1 MTKRMFKLTLLIGW
15 MLLIFLFSNDTGE
28 VATKKSDG
36 LIIGTIEF
44 LLERDLTDA
53 EKIKYIDWFVT
64 PVRKGAHLLVYFV
77 LGYLMISTLKEFRLV
92 DKRTYI
98 FAVILCVLY
107 SISDEVHQYL
117 VPGRSAGVI
126 DVLIDTVGSSLGVWN
141 WANKYKLKTRKIELK
156 LLRKRKKVKKQV
168 DSNE

>member
-1 MTKRMFKLTLLIGW
+1 
-15 MLLIFLFSNDTGE
+15 
-28 VATKKSDG
+28 
-36 LIIGTIEF
+36 
-44 LLERDLTDA
+44 
-53 EKIKYIDWFVT
+53 
-64 PVRKGAHLLVYFV
+64 
-77 LGYLMISTLKEFRLV
+77 MISTLKEFRLV

-98 FAVILCVLY
+98 FAVVLCVLY
-107 SISDEVHQYL
+107 SISDEVHQYF

-126 DVLIDTVGSSLGVWN
+126 DILIDTVGSSLGVWN

>member
-28 VATKKSDG
+28 VSTKKSDG

-53 EKIKYIDWFVT
+53 EKIKYVDWFVT

-98 FAVILCVLY
+98 YAVILCMLY
-107 SISDEVHQYL
+107 AISDEVHQYF
-117 VPGRSAGVI
+117 VPGRSAEVI
-126 DVLIDTVGSSLGVWN
+126 DVVIDTVGASLGVWR
-141 WANKYKLKTRKIELK
+141 WGKKFKLQTRKTEIHF
-156 LLRKRKKVKKQV
+156 LRKRKKKKKQV
-168 DSNE
+168 ESDE

>member
-1 MTKRMFKLTLLIGW
+1 MTKKMFKLTLLIGW

-28 VATKKSDG
+28 VSTRKSDG

-53 EKIKYIDWFVT
+53 EKIKYVDWFVT

-77 LGYLMISTLKEFRLV
+77 LGYLMIYTLKEFRLV

-98 FAVILCVLY
+98 YAVILCMLY
-107 SISDEVHQYL
+107 AISDEVHQYF

-126 DVLIDTVGSSLGVWN
+126 DVVIDTVGASLGVWN
-141 WANKYKLKTRKIELK
+141 WGKKFKLKTRKTEIHF
-156 LLRKRKKVKKQV
+156 LRKRKKKKKQV
-168 DSNE
+168 ESDE

>member
-1 MTKRMFKLTLLIGW
+1 MTKKMFKLTLLIGW

-28 VATKKSDG
+28 ISTKKSDG

-53 EKIKYIDWFVT
+53 EKIKYVDWFVT

-77 LGYLMISTLKEFRLV
+77 LGYLMIYTLKEFRLV

-98 FAVILCVLY
+98 YAVILCMLY
-107 SISDEVHQYL
+107 AVSDEVHQYF
-117 VPGRSAGVI
+117 VPGRSAEVI
-126 DVLIDTVGSSLGVWN
+126 DVVIDTVGSSLGVWR
-141 WANKYKLKTRKIELK
+141 WGKKFKLQTRKTEIQF
-156 LLRKRKKVKKQV
+156 LRKRKKKKKQV
-168 DSNE
+168 ESDE

>member
-1 MTKRMFKLTLLIGW
+1 MTKKMFKLTLLIGW

-28 VATKKSDG
+28 VSTKKSDG

-53 EKIKYIDWFVT
+53 EKIKYVDWFVT

-77 LGYLMISTLKEFRLV
+77 LGYLMIYTLKEFRLV

-98 FAVILCVLY
+98 YAVILCMLY
-107 SISDEVHQYL
+107 AVSDEVHQYF
-117 VPGRSAGVI
+117 VPGRSGEVV
-126 DVLIDTVGSSLGVWN
+126 DVGIDTIGSCLGIWN
-141 WANKYKLKTRKIELK
+141 WGYKWKMRERRKELN
-156 LLRKRKKVKKQV
+156 LLRQRRKKQV
-168 DSNE
+168 KNNE